1 MRLYSIFGQMMDAAI
16 CMTATICP
24 NTVMVSAVDVRERL
38 ADYKKCIRFY
48 LDQTNLPVYFLEN
61 SDYDLS
67 NDGDFQEFEKLDRFQ
82 IFRFDPHPDTEKGKG
97 FQEFY
102 TLDRFVKNQL
112 SETVIIKVTG
122 RYVVKN
128 VAKLIAKI
136 KEPLTIDL
144 HRKMKV
150 AITGFFVVQKE
161 IYLKYFH
168 EKYKLA
174 NDLEGTF
181 IEHVLY
187 SEIVNSNLINE
198 TALLPKNPQYKGV
211 SGSYGGSLERNKY
224 KMMVRG
230 VERSLSRKLGI
241 KEFLIEY

>member
-1 MRLYSIFGQMMDAAI
+1 MKDAI
-16 CMTATICP
+16 LCMTATIRP
-24 NTVMVSAVDVRERL
+24 NTTMVSRADVEERL

-48 LDQTNLPVYFLEN
+48 LDQTNLPIYFLEN

-67 NDGDFQEFEKLDRFQ
+67 EDVDFKEYQASKRFHLLRFES
-82 IFRFDPHPDTEKGKG
+82 HPDTEKGKG

-102 TLDRFVKNQL
+102 TLDRFVKNHL
-112 SETVIIKVTG
+112 EADVLIKVTG

-128 VAKLIAKI
+128 IAKLIPHLKA
-136 KEPLTIDL
+136 PLNIDL

-150 AITGFFVVQKE
+150 AITGFFAVDKSG
-161 IYLKYFH
+161 YLDHFY
-168 EKYKLA
+168 EKYSLA
-174 NDLEGTF
+174 NDAEGRY

-187 SEIVNSNLINE
+187 DEIMHSDLKSK
-198 TALLPKNPQYKGV
+198 TQLLPENPQYRGV

-230 VERSLSRKLGI
+230 VERSLNRSLGI
-241 KEFLIEY
+241 PQFLIEY